1 MSTQKKTSAKNRK
14 QDSIKSTAKSM
25 FTSRIRSVGNSKG
38 VILNNSLIKIAGLNL
53 DADIMIEA
61 SEGIITIAQARP
73 KVNTDLKTWDAQFK
87 KAIKAGEKPEG
98 DLFEGLANE
107 FDKTEW

>member
-1 MSTQKKTSAKNRK
+1 
-14 QDSIKSTAKSM
+14 M

-38 VILNNSLIKIAGLNL
+38 VILNSTLIKLAGLDT
-53 DADIMIEA
+53 DADIMMEA
-61 SEGIITIAQARP
+61 REGIITIAQAKP
-73 KVNTDLKTWDAQFK
+73 KVNRDLRTWDAQFK
-87 KAIKAGEKPEG
+87 RAIETGEKPEG